1 LLPLYAFAEI
11 HMSDTIMMGGAYNR
25 GRASP
30 VGLWLHDLLQWAV
43 GLQRQ
48 WHELSVVKAEVAA

>member
-1 LLPLYAFAEI
+1 
-11 HMSDTIMMGGAYNR
+11 MSDTIMMGGAYNR
-25 GRASP
+25 GGASP